1 MGLECGKEVKERG
14 EGERFSK
21 ISNNIFFLF
30 LEKPINVT
38 IDIEMGE
45 GILRTKKKK
54 STQGAQNP
62 YHFPP

>member
-1 MGLECGKEVKERG
+1 MGLECGKEVKER
-14 EGERFSK
+14 ERFLK

-30 LEKPINVT
+30 LENLLMSLLIWKWVKAIYAQ
-38 IDIEMGE
+38 
-45 GILRTKKKK
+45 KKK